1 MSWDRG
7 EEEGQ
12 EGGQRPPPTMAC
24 HSRSDTTHLCFSSTN
39 RPE

>member
-12 EGGQRPPPTMAC
+12 EGGQRPPTMAC